1 MSFVISG
8 KGNHPV
14 NGIENASNINGK
26 NIYHLQIGREFI
38 QIHCR
43 ETKGVDPDREPCC
56 KRLGI
61 LQ

>member
-1 MSFVISG
+1 MPFVISG
-8 KGNHPV
+8 KGNPPV
-14 NGIENASNINGK
+14 NSIENASNINGK

-38 QIHCR
+38 QIHLR
-43 ETKGVDPDREPCC
+43 ETKGEDPEREPCC